1 MLSSSIQSLSG
12 PRSKP
17 AAFSKELLT
26 AEDGPA
32 LLVNLKSPRREPKHH
47 KPYPT
52 AREAPSLQTTLKNI
66 LSQASAVG
74 TSALWNFIAVIVT
87 PMSSG
92 SCFPFL
98 CCHILELPPGKTTQQ
113 SEAERSHFAG
123 IDTGGEN
130 SKRVFLKMESS
141 GIPKASGCEEQL

>member
-1 MLSSSIQSLSG
+1 M
-12 PRSKP
+12 
-17 AAFSKELLT
+17 
-26 AEDGPA
+26 
-32 LLVNLKSPRREPKHH
+32 LVNLKSPRREPKHH

-66 LSQASAVG
+66 LSQASAAG

-123 IDTGGEN
+123 IDTGGEIQ
-130 SKRVFLKMESS
+130 KGFFLKWSPLASPRPLAVKSS
-141 GIPKASGCEEQL
+141 FDTCCLVLKKQEWERWCL